1 MKKILV
7 VVLGLLISILF
18 VACVGANNEDVNL
31 TETSIYNTDNDYAE
45 SPENIEPTQ
54 NEGLIYDSTDL
65 YEYEDY
71 GEGIIITEFTNYS
84 VVEYDKII
92 VPSHID
98 GKKVVGIGNPKE
110 MVKAFTCVYG
120 DCEVVIPETV
130 EFIGTYAFFMA
141 EGLTKVSG
149 GANCKTISEGA
160 FGYCENLKE
169 VTFIDTVENIDEYAF
184 EGSSYSYQ

>member
-1 MKKILV
+1 MKKLLVIILS
-7 VVLGLLISILF
+7 LLILSSF
-18 VACVGANNEDVNL
+18 VSCGDGNNEDINS
-31 TETSIYNTDNDYAE
+31 TNSSMYDANSDHNEPS
-45 SPENIEPTQ
+45 ENIEPTQ

-71 GEGIIITEFTNYS
+71 GEGIIITEFANYS

-98 GKKVVGIGNPKE
+98 GKKVVGIGNPEK
-110 MVKAFTCVYG
+110 MVKAFTCIYG

-149 GANCKTISEGA
+149 GGNCKTISEGA